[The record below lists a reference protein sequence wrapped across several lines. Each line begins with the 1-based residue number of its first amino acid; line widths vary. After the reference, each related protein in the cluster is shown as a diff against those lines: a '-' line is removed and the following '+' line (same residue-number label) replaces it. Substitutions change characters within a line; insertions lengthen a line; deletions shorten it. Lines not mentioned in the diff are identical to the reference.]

1 MLPHNIQC
9 IYGIPMRGK
18 TCLHLF
24 CKELFERQSEKIQY
38 DTNSNYIQFVIE
50 YGIFDESLWP
60 REDDINENN

>member
-1 MLPHNIQC
+1 MLQHNIQC
-9 IYGIPMRGK
+9 IYGGP

-38 DTNSNYIQFVIE
+38 DTNSNYIPFVIE

-60 REDDINENN
+60 REDDINETI